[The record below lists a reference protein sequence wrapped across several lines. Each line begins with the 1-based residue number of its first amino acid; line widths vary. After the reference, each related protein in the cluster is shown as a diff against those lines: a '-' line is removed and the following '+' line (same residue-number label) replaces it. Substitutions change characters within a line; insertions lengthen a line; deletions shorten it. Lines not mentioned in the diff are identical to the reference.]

1 MTQKP
6 APWQKLGLN
15 LKMGLR
21 ACDEAHWLPLDDLF
35 DDDTARR
42 RQLSAKADLLDHR
55 HEDVFSALPNSTAAS
70 VEVLKMITGH
80 LVTYC
85 PDISLNVDPSLHPLE
100 AAARLLPEDL
110 LLLAPCH
117 SNNGTPASKVHW
129 CLIAG
134 ALCFPAHWVLKKK
147 MNKPLTEIHEPVPHY
162 AEVLGNPVERFFNS
176 MKIGPISMRMNW
188 SLQTNDALYAP
199 VRLHKP
205 DWTPGVNHDQI
216 YLRVERQTFR
226 KLARSG
232 HILFTIRTYL
242 TPVSTWR
249 DNDEAIEDLLSALGD
264 MSPEMRHYK
273 GAALYEDTLQ
283 KMLVK
288 P

>member
-35 DDDTARR
+35 DDDTTRR

-80 LVTYC
+80 LVTNY
-85 PDISLNVDPSLHPLE
+85 PDLPLNVDPSLHPLE

-117 SNNGTPASKVHW
+117 INTGTPASKVHW

-134 ALCFPAHWVLKKK
+134 AVCFPA
-147 MNKPLTEIHEPVPHY
+147 
-162 AEVLGNPVERFFNS
+162 
-176 MKIGPISMRMNW
+176 
-188 SLQTNDALYAP
+188 
-199 VRLHKP
+199 
-205 DWTPGVNHDQI
+205 
-216 YLRVERQTFR
+216 
-226 KLARSG
+226 
-232 HILFTIRTYL
+232 
-242 TPVSTWR
+242 PVSYTHLTLPT
-249 DNDEAIEDLLSALGD
+249 ILL
-264 MSPEMRHYK
+264 
-273 GAALYEDTLQ
+273 
-283 KMLVK
+283 V
-288 P
+288 

>member
-21 ACDEAHWLPLDDLF
+21 ACDEAHWLPLNDLF

-42 RQLSAKADLLDHR
+42 RQLSVKAELLDSR

-70 VEVLKMITGH
+70 VETLGTISAH
-80 LVTYC
+80 LATHC
-85 PDISLNVDPSLHPLE
+85 PDLPLNVDPSLHPLE

-110 LLLAPCH
+110 LLLAPRH
-117 SNNGTPASKVHW
+117 SNDETPASKTNW
-129 CLIAG
+129 CLVAG

-162 AEVLGNPVERFFNS
+162 AKVLSNPVDRFFNS
-176 MKIGPISMRMNW
+176 MKIGTISMRMNW
-188 SLQTNDALYAP
+188 SLQTDEALYAP
-199 VRLHKP
+199 VRLHHP
-205 DWTPGVNHDQI
+205 DPSLGMNGKQI
-216 YLRVERQTFR
+216 HLRVERQTFR
-226 KLARSG
+226 KLRQTG
-232 HILFTIRTYL
+232 HVLFTIRTYL
-242 TPVSTWR
+242 TPVSTWQ
-249 DNDEAIEDLLSALGD
+249 DNDGAIEDLLSVLGD

-273 GAALYEDTLQ
+273 GAALYEDTLR

-288 P
+288 T